1 MLRLASLC
9 QDVSLPRASRI
20 RPQPGFTPPESQVV
34 TTVPKFQLTRPLAV
48 ALLTAFS
55 LSPLGLPSAHAQTS
69 SSQNRDD
76 VDQSEH
82 VQAARASWSPTRS
95 PAGVKKQVQRPA
107 SQPAVQPKNSRHAQA
122 VRPTKRTSGST
133 PASATDAA
141 ARPSGVRQAG
151 HQIPT
156 PPPMEGEII
165 YESAIV
171 DGSCDAMGVSCG
183 CGSVGCDGIGCDS
196 MGSCGPNC
204 GCSMCGE
211 LPSGR
216 AWRPAITLSLPQDG
230 WVSFEGLGIWSDGME
245 LPALVT
251 QSPSGTNQADAGVLT
266 RGTTTTLFG
275 GPGRDLFEDSRTGW
289 RLKFGFWLDR
299 CHTWG
304 VGADYIELDRET
316 ENFSATST
324 GNPILARPFFN
335 TLTGR
340 EDAEL
345 VALNNGAD
353 IQLTGTVGVTAYSE
367 LAGGSFYLRR
377 MMCCDEGCRQ
387 WLFCGCAGHS
397 RSEFRVG
404 YRFMQLD
411 EGVGITEDL
420 TNNGTFN
427 IGDFDIMDQFDTENQ
442 FNGIDF
448 AWNYRITRGYW
459 TCESLVRLAVGNTR
473 QTVRI
478 AGQTVIV
485 DRNDPN
491 NATTDT
497 YDAGLLALA
506 SNSGTH
512 QQDEFSVL
520 PELNLT
526 LGYQL
531 TDHLKATFGYTGIYW
546 SNVVRPGQ
554 HIPTMIDTNQLPPAI
569 TGASDPRPLFAF
581 DTTDYWAHGLTYGL
595 EYRW

>member
-1 MLRLASLC
+1 M
-9 QDVSLPRASRI
+9 PN
-20 RPQPGFTPPESQVV
+20 
-34 TTVPKFQLTRPLAV
+34 FQIPRPLTAV
-48 ALLTAFS
+48 LLTALT
-55 LSPLGLPSAHAQTS
+55 LSPLGAQTA
-69 SSQNRDD
+69 SSQRGDD
-76 VDQSEH
+76 ADHREH
-82 VQAARASWSPTRS
+82 VQAARASWTPTRTPS
-95 PAGVKKQVQRPA
+95 AAKPAVQR
-107 SQPAVQPKNSRHAQA
+107 SSRTTSVQPKNSRHAQA
-122 VRPTKRTSGST
+122 VRPSQRSNRPS
-133 PASATDAA
+133 DAA
-141 ARPSGVRQAG
+141 AKRPSEVRQAG
-151 HQIPT
+151 HYIPT

-171 DGSCDAMGVSCG
+171 DGSCDAMGPAC
-183 CGSVGCDGIGCDS
+183 GCDGVGCDS
-196 MGSCGPNC
+196 MGACQPGC
-204 GCSMCGE
+204 GCSLCGE

-216 AWRPAITLSLPQDG
+216 AWRPALTLSLPQDG
-230 WVSFEGLGIWSDGME
+230 WVSFEGLGMWSDGME

-251 QSPSGTNQADAGVLT
+251 QSPSGTDQADAGVLT
-266 RGTTTTLFG
+266 RSNTTTLFG
-275 GPGRDLFEDSRTGW
+275 GPGRALFDDSRTGW
-289 RLKFGFWLDR
+289 RLRFGFWLDR

-304 VGADYIELDRET
+304 VGADYLELDRESET
-316 ENFSATST
+316 FSATST
-324 GNPILARPFFN
+324 GDPILARPFFN

-353 IQLTGTVGVTAYSE
+353 IQLTGTVAVTAYSE
-367 LAGGSFYLRR
+367 LTGGSVYLRR
-377 MMCCDEGCRQ
+377 MTCCDEGCRQ
-387 WLFCGCAGHS
+387 WLFCGCAGHYCT

-411 EGVGITEDL
+411 EGVGISEDL

-442 FNGIDF
+442 FNGIDL
-448 AWNYRITRGYW
+448 AWNHRLTRGYW
-459 TCESLVRLAVGNTR
+459 TCESLVRLAIGNTR

-478 AGQTVIV
+478 AGQTTIV

-491 NATTDT
+491 NQTTET

-520 PELNLT
+520 PEVNLT

-546 SNVVRPGQ
+546 SNVVRPGD
-554 HIPTMIDTNQLPPAI
+554 HIATMIDTNQLPPAI
-569 TGASDPRPLFAF
+569 AGNSDPRPQFAF